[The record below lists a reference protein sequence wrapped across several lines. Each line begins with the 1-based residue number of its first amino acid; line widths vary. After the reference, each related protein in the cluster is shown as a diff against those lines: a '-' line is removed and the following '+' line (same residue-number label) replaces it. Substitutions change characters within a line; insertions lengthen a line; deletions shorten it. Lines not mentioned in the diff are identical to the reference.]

1 MSFIL
6 FCYHIDFLLIFMCMQ
21 YFYTLNICSIFL
33 RFRETSSIKVSDM
46 SSQIASNIEASV
58 LATNSLPSSSKF
70 VTVHYN
76 RKTPKRRRLMDE
88 SMLNSS
94 KKTTFDIPD
103 GSSFE
108 NIRVSREV
116 SIESYV
122 EKVDFLVKNSN
133 NADEDFESLSN
144 MVVALCEK
152 HLFLL
157 LLRAFEMFLPSCSLL
172 PFIRSLQVC
181 FDINFFCNIFII
193 FRNFLSFFFY
203 GSKFRIQ
210 AFFQMRLSDAS
221 AHLLSFSAKIKDQS
235 SRSNLI
241 KDNLINVTWI
251 RYTAVKAA
259 DAMLNVCP
267 SSYEKS
273 CLLKLLASVDFG
285 DGGSASAHYR
295 KLLLKIKLSEPLLGK
310 DDYSLIDCENLDDAS
325 LLMVLEKNGRWEEA
339 RDWANEMEISDT
351 PWNLSVHHVT
361 EMQVLYIFFNLV
373 NSININ
379 QITKS
384 RRCNIDVE

>member
-1 MSFIL
+1 
-6 FCYHIDFLLIFMCMQ
+6 MQ

-172 PFIRSLQVC
+172 PFIRSLQ
-181 FDINFFCNIFII
+181 
-193 FRNFLSFFFY
+193 
-203 GSKFRIQ
+203 

-339 RDWANEMEISDT
+339 RDWANELEISDT